1 MQQMNI
7 YILILYLLPAA
18 AAAFCFT
25 LALSVSMICETPEG
39 SSTTLVPSHLALS
52 VNSVH
57 RSLMSMSCSHIRDPV
72 SGVVDKKPT
81 LN

>member
-1 MQQMNI
+1 MNT

-25 LALSVSMICETPEG
+25 LALSLSMICETPEG
-39 SSTTLVPSHLALS
+39 SNTTFVPSHLALF

-57 RSLMSMSCSHIRDPV
+57 RSLMSMSCNHIRDPV
-72 SGVVDKKPT
+72 CGDVDKKSS
-81 LN
+81 L